1 VLLSAQAAR
10 AAPLVVSWQ
19 APDCADESAFR
30 ARLRDALQREPEVL
44 LERELRVS
52 VSIQQ
57 QPEKSHFSLKI
68 QMNAGAR
75 ELELPSCDEAMA
87 AAATLV
93 ALSIDP
99 NAVVPSEP
107 PPAAEPSPAA
117 ALSKPKRLP
126 APKLERPTP
135 PPTHDRYVAVL
146 GGASFGEVPAI
157 SPLVG
162 ASLGWRFR
170 TVAVAADG
178 FWIAPKTELLPGTS
192 KGGSVGVWG
201 AGISA
206 CYLLRQPALRWSG
219 CLGAQAGGW
228 YSRGEGVTNPT
239 EQTDWWFAGLAR
251 LGASVPVTSAW
262 GVYLAGDV
270 VVPARRPW
278 FAVAQLGR
286 IFRPQVVGE
295 RLSAGIELSF

>member
-1 VLLSAQAAR
+1 V
-10 AAPLVVSWQ
+10 
-19 APDCADESAFR
+19 
-30 ARLRDALQREPEVL
+30 RDALQREPEVL
-44 LERELRVS
+44 LEQELKVS

-57 QPEKSHFSLKI
+57 QPEKSRFSLKI
-68 QMNAGAR
+68 RMNAGAR
-75 ELELPSCDEAMA
+75 ELELPSCDEALA

-107 PPAAEPSPAA
+107 SPAAEPPPAAEPS
-117 ALSKPKRLP
+117 KPEPLP
-126 APKLERPTP
+126 APKPKRPTAT
-135 PPTHDRYVAVL
+135 PTRGRYVAVL
-146 GGASFGEVPAI
+146 GGASFGEVPAV

-170 TVAVAADG
+170 TLAVAVDG
-178 FWIAPKTELLPGTS
+178 FWIAPKTERLPGTS

-201 AGISA
+201 AGLSA
-206 CYLLRQPALRWSG
+206 CYLLRQPALRWSA

-228 YSRGEGVTNPT
+228 HSRGEGVTNPT

-262 GVYLAGDV
+262 GLYLAADL

-278 FAVAQLGR
+278 FTVAQLGR
-286 IFRPQVVGE
+286 IFRPQAVGE
-295 RLSAGIELSF
+295 RLSAGLELSF